1 MSIHCNDFEPII
13 QELLRKP
20 LEQNKYRLKAGNGRS
35 QTFGMVN
42 RRCLAPDFSRQCWKR
57 PLLYKLLLDFA
68 EKHVT
73 ARIPWNA
80 ITLNQN
86 YCAQPHRDKGNT
98 GLSYLVAFGSYTG
111 GKLKMH
117 EGPLEGLHDI
127 SGNPIIANFSDTTHS
142 VEPFEGN
149 RYSLV
154 FYTLDIFKRFKYSDV
169 PKPCVKEVNGKW
181 VFFRGDEA
189 ITDGLPHPLKG
200 KIVKI
205 LEPVEISFE

>member
-1 MSIHCNDFEPII
+1 MSIHSDEFAPILK
-13 QELLRKP
+13 ELQRKS
-20 LEQNKYRLKAGNGRS
+20 LEINKYRVKSGNGRS

-42 RRCLAPDFSRQCWKR
+42 RRCLPPDYSRQCWKR

-68 EKHVT
+68 AKHVT
-73 ARIPWNA
+73 IPWNS

-117 EGPLEGLHDI
+117 EGLLAGSHDI
-127 SGNPIIANFSDTTHS
+127 CGNAIVANFSDTTHS
-142 VEPFEGN
+142 VEPFEGE

-154 FYTLDIFKRFKYSDV
+154 FYTLDLFKRFKYCDV
-169 PKPCVKEVNGKW
+169 PPPSVKEVDGKW
-181 VFFRGDEA
+181 IFYRGDEA

-205 LEPVEISFE
+205 TEPIEISFE